1 MENLQKLRTCDLH
14 GSVGHQ
20 ENSELELRYKRS
32 LFLVKDVERLEYLMF
47 DALHHTHPR
56 LLLLL
61 AVPQVEGHRAVALAD
76 LAEKLPT
83 GFHLEHVGQTSLLKY
98 CRLGVLLLVLPV
110 PSAEQHVHSVDL
122 VLLELVDLPVLGLGE
137 DKDQSVGPRPPPPQL
152 T

>member
-1 MENLQKLRTCDLH
+1 
-14 GSVGHQ
+14 
-20 ENSELELRYKRS
+20 
-32 LFLVKDVERLEYLMF
+32 MF
-47 DALHHTHPR
+47 DALHHPHPR
-56 LLLLL
+56 FLLLL

-83 GFHLEHVGQTSLLKY
+83 GFHLEHVGQPRLLKY

-122 VLLELVDLPVLGLGE
+122 VLLELVDLPVLGLGGDK
-137 DKDQSVGPRPPPPQL
+137 DKDQSVGPRPPPSRL